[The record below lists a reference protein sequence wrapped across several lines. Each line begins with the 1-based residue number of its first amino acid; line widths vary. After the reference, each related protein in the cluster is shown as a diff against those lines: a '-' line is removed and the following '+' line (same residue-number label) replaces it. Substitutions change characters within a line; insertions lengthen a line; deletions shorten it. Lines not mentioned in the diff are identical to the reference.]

1 MNIRSFWHR
10 GVNRIYTEAVQRWN
24 EKEFTA
30 QDGQTLRYMFFPCKK
45 SDILVVGFQA
55 CNDAG
60 PRYNQVRT
68 LKECGVNR
76 LLIKDDFGPRQLGV
90 YYLGCKENHAVETAV
105 FELIDRCIAESR
117 TLFKYIVFSGSSKGG
132 YAALNF
138 GIRYPNSVMVVAAP
152 QYFLGNYLD
161 SEKFRPTLEGILGG
175 PVTEKNKNALNHR
188 LKQRIREDTAAKT
201 QRVYIHYSDKEHT
214 YEEHIRALLEDLTA
228 AGVEV
233 HTDVKHYP
241 THEELK
247 YFFPEYLSSVLEQ
260 LKKE

>member
-132 YAALNF
+132 YAAD
-138 GIRYPNSVMVVAAP
+138 RKSVV
-152 QYFLGNYLD
+152 
-161 SEKFRPTLEGILGG
+161 
-175 PVTEKNKNALNHR
+175 
-188 LKQRIREDTAAKT
+188 
-201 QRVYIHYSDKEHT
+201 
-214 YEEHIRALLEDLTA
+214 
-228 AGVEV
+228 
-233 HTDVKHYP
+233 
-241 THEELK
+241 
-247 YFFPEYLSSVLEQ
+247 
-260 LKKE
+260 